1 MGVMDVFKAS
11 SIRQENQ
18 QLTAE
23 LELQRQ
29 RYAEV
34 RLLLEEIGG
43 HDVELAKAKKVDYEN
58 QAAALKRELEQLRQV
73 REDIKKRIA
82 NYQNELLVLE
92 ESLLLESFALYK
104 PKFALTSSA
113 AFKERLESVRDKQKA
128 LIKQGEAVRANE
140 GWTVNGSE
148 AEGKKMVADM
158 KKLLLRSF
166 NNECDYC
173 VDNVKFN
180 NIESFEKR
188 IDKSFEA
195 VRKLG
200 RTWSAEVSQRYKEL
214 KIDEL
219 RLAFEYQLKKQDE
232 KEEQRKA
239 REQLREQ
246 QKLEQEIRAAREKI
260 AKERKHFSAAIKQL
274 EEKLAVSSAEE
285 RADVEAR
292 LNEVRSQCSELDNAE
307 KEVDYREKN
316 AKAGY
321 VYVISNLGAF
331 GDQVFKIG
339 MTRRLEPLER
349 IYELSDASVP
359 FDFDVHALIFSDD
372 APALESKL
380 HKHFESTRINK
391 VNRRREFFRAE
402 IGEIETIIRQNY
414 EKVFDLVKEAAAA
427 DYRESL
433 RL

>member
-1 MGVMDVFKAS
+1 M
-11 SIRQENQ
+11 
-18 QLTAE
+18 
-23 LELQRQ
+23 
-29 RYAEV
+29 
-34 RLLLEEIGG
+34 
-43 HDVELAKAKKVDYEN
+43 
-58 QAAALKRELEQLRQV
+58 
-73 REDIKKRIA
+73 
-82 NYQNELLVLE
+82 
-92 ESLLLESFALYK
+92 
-104 PKFALTSSA
+104 
-113 AFKERLESVRDKQKA
+113 
-128 LIKQGEAVRANE
+128 
-140 GWTVNGSE
+140 NGSE
-148 AEGKKMVADM
+148 AEGKKMVAYM

-180 NIESFEKR
+180 SIESFEKR

-200 RTWSAEVSQRYKEL
+200 RTWSAEVAQRYKEL

-246 QKLEQEIRAAREKI
+246 QKLEQEIRAVREKI

-274 EEKLAVSSAEE
+274 EANLAGSSAEE

-292 LNEVRSQCSELDNAE
+292 LAEVRSQCSDLDNAE

-321 VYVISNLGAF
+321 VCVISNLGAF
-331 GDQVFKIG
+331 GEKVFKIG
-339 MTRRLEPLER
+339 MTRRLEPLDR
-349 IYELSDASVP
+349 IDELSDASVP

-372 APALESKL
+372 APMLESRL

-402 IGEIETIIRQNY
+402 IGEIEAIIRQNY